1 MAESQVHYDY
11 TDAGQAIRGGLSE
24 ERFTPYMEKAGW
36 HEEYA
41 FNLYLYNARLSKSF
55 LYPLHILEV
64 VLRNRINSIFCSA
77 YGHRWPWNPS
87 FIDVLSK
94 ESQDALANGIRRAAS
109 SNTEDVVATLTFDF
123 WSNLFRSEYDRS
135 LWQAQMGVLLPNH
148 TQTRREFQAVVRK
161 FNKLRNRI
169 AHHEP
174 IHSMDLSKYH
184 QEILDAIGWL
194 SKQSFDWVKH
204 HSTVNSIIRTKPAA
218 NGEPKPHFKE
228 RCDTDCSLQPLS
240 LSLDTL
246 PASRFLACT
255 ADDGSIITIVEKVH
269 ISNYLLSLVEDGELL
284 VGLADHTLDMVIT
297 NQSLKDNYVVCSGDE
312 SLVKAGNLL
321 KGKANYLLVQNEDD
335 FLGVIVKAHRRY

>member
-1 MAESQVHYDY
+1 MAESQVQYDY
-11 TDAGQAIRGGLSE
+11 TDAGQVIRGDLSE
-24 ERFTPYMEKAGW
+24 ERFTPYMESAGW

-41 FNLYLYNARLSKSF
+41 FKLYLYNARLSKSF

-64 VLRNRINSIFCSA
+64 VLRNRINSIFCSV
-77 YGHRWPWNPS
+77 YGPYWPRDPS
-87 FIDVLSK
+87 FIAVLTQESK
-94 ESQDALANGIRRAAS
+94 DALANGIRRADS

-123 WSNLFRSEYDRS
+123 WSNLFRPEYDRA
-135 LWQAQMGVLLPNH
+135 LWQTQMSVLLPNH
-148 TQTRREFQAVVRK
+148 TKTRKEFQLVVKK

-184 QEILDAIGWL
+184 QEILEAIKWMSPPSG
-194 SKQSFDWVKH
+194 DWVKH
-204 HSTVNSIIRTKPAA
+204 HSTVNSVMRTKPSA

-255 ADDGSIITIVEKVH
+255 ADDGSIIAIAEKVH

-297 NQSLKDNYVVCSGDE
+297 SQSLKDNYVVCSGDE
-312 SLVKAGNLL
+312 SLAKASRLF
-321 KGKANYLLVQNEDD
+321 KGKINYLLIQNGKNV
-335 FLGVIVKAHRRY
+335 LGVIAKAHRRY